1 MDTKMHKPFNQIL
14 FLSHL
19 QNMVIQTQTYRINT
33 FQQMKSEQHCDAYL
47 KNSALPFFQS
57 VFAN

>member
-1 MDTKMHKPFNQIL
+1 MDIKMHRPFLRIW
-14 FLSHL
+14 FPSHL
-19 QNMVIQTQTYRINT
+19 QNMVIQTQTYRIST
-33 FQQMKSEQHCDAYL
+33 FQQMKSGQHCDVYP

>member
-1 MDTKMHKPFNQIL
+1 MHRPFLRIW
-14 FLSHL
+14 FPSHL
-19 QNMVIQTQTYRINT
+19 QNMVIQTQTYRIST
-33 FQQMKSEQHCDAYL
+33 FQQMKSGQHCDVYP